1 MGPMFSC
8 IKATSTATPLNDCS
22 DSEDDQFGSHGKKYK
37 AQAVESAAGVKDTRL
52 APRSAVLL
60 PLYIYP
66 SPEAWTPLQE
76 A

>member
-1 MGPMFSC
+1 MLSC
-8 IKATSTATPLNDCS
+8 IKATSTATPLNDGT
-22 DSEDDQFGSHGKKYK
+22 DSEDDQFSSHGKGYK
-37 AQAVESAAGVKDTRL
+37 AQAAESATGVKDTTL